1 MAPRKHRATGNP
13 RGFQPGNQMA
23 RLGTH
28 GRPDFITQQL
38 IATLNEAPKKTA
50 KMPPEVKTKY
60 AQMVRKLV
68 ELAND
73 GEQWAIKFIWERV
86 EGQVP
91 LAARTQMEQRLTL
104 EQVLPLLDER
114 QLEVME
120 EVARKALVLE
130 AKLGIERQPGASMP
144 TGDRHRRAA
153 TNRR

>member
-1 MAPRKHRATGNP
+1 
-13 RGFQPGNQMA
+13 
-23 RLGTH
+23 
-28 GRPDFITQQL
+28 
-38 IATLNEAPKKTA
+38 
-50 KMPPEVKTKY
+50 
-60 AQMVRKLV
+60 MVRKLV

-104 EQVLPLLDER
+104 EEVLPLLDER

-153 TNRR
+153 TNCR